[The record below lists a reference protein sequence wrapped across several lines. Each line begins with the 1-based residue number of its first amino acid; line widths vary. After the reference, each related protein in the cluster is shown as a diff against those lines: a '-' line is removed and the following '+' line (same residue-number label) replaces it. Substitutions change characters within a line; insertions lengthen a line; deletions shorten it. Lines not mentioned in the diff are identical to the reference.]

1 MFKYVVLCFVLI
13 NVLIFITVFKKP
25 QKRQKQSKYDC
36 AIVCGFPAN
45 SDGSPSLIMKSR
57 VEKAI
62 ELYCHN
68 KIDYIIFSGGKVHNT
83 YEEAAIMEKY
93 AISLGLDKKIIIK
106 ENKAISTFPVS
117 YTHLDVYKRQNQYNE
132 GLVQYQNG
140 YSQYLDGVSEY
151 NKGYDQYS
159 DGLKQYNDCL
169 LYTSRCV

>member
-13 NVLIFITVFKKP
+13 NVLIFIIVFKKP
-25 QKRQKQSKYDC
+25 QKKQKQNKYDC

-62 ELYCHN
+62 ELYRHN
-68 KIDYIIFSGGKVHNT
+68 KINYIIFSGGKVHNT

-106 ENKAISTFPVS
+106 ENNK
-117 YTHLDVYKRQNQYNE
+117 
-132 GLVQYQNG
+132 
-140 YSQYLDGVSEY
+140 YLS
-151 NKGYDQYS
+151 
-159 DGLKQYNDCL
+159 
-169 LYTSRCV
+169 

>member
-93 AISLGLDKKIIIK
+93 AISLGLDKKISMLKYRYRIT
-106 ENKAISTFPVS
+106 EVS
-117 YTHLDVYKRQNQYNE
+117 LQFAGNCTNLILGRTDDERKTSQGRTGRQ
-132 GLVQYQNG
+132 GG
-140 YSQYLDGVSEY
+140 KDAG
-151 NKGYDQYS
+151 
-159 DGLKQYNDCL
+159 
-169 LYTSRCV
+169 